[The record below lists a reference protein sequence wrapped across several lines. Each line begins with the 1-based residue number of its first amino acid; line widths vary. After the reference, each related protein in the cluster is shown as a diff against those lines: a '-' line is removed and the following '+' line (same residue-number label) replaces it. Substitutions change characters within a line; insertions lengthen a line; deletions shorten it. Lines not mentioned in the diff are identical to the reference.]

1 MNALTWSQAPLH
13 RFWYW
18 HLVYWFGYLLLK
30 YTHLAVLLP
39 LQDELSWPY
48 LGTYTL
54 LALINL
60 AVTGYLGQRD
70 LASTM
75 PLPQQMRR
83 LLYWIVPLCLVL
95 LPLRQ
100 HLITTYSSNSSA
112 WKSSFAEQMISTVPL
127 VLLPLLGWLAVY
139 LLIKANQGYQQEFV
153 AQQALLNQ
161 ARAARLKVLRYQLNP
176 HFMFN
181 TLNALNS
188 LIVSRQGVLAE
199 QLIQNL
205 STFLRHS
212 LKNKD
217 EMLIPLPQE
226 LDALA
231 AYLAI
236 QQVRFGE
243 RLQLNWQVSALPK
256 LQIPP
261 LLLQPLAENAVLFTV
276 AEISGPVQLD
286 ICLHCTAQQLVIEIN
301 RQHHTANNG
310 DSALEAAAKAAA
322 TPDNIPWPAS
332 LLQLAERLDLMFGSA
347 ASLQLNLSGATFS
360 GRLCLPLESVYV
372 RN

>member
-1 MNALTWSQAPLH
+1 MTTLVWSQSAQH

-39 LQDELSWPY
+39 LQNEPSWPS

-60 AVTGYLGQRD
+60 VVTGFLGQRD

-83 LLYWIVPLCLVL
+83 LLWWILPLCLLL

-100 HLITTYSSNSSA
+100 SLITTYSSNSSA
-112 WKSSFAEQMISTVPL
+112 WKSSFAEQMVSTLPL

-153 AQQALLNQ
+153 AQQALVNQ

-188 LIVSRQGVLAE
+188 LIISRQGVLAE

-261 LLLQPLAENAVLFTV
+261 LLLQPLAENAVLYTV

-286 ICLHCTAQQLVIEIN
+286 IHLYATEQQLVIEIK
-301 RQHHTANNG
+301 RHPSGAESTPGTAAEPAE
-310 DSALEAAAKAAA
+310 SS
-322 TPDNIPWPAS
+322 PDTTAWPAS
-332 LLQLAERLDLMFGSA
+332 LQQLAERLELMFGTQ
-347 ASLQLNLSGATFS
+347 ASLQLNLSGAAFS
-360 GRLCLPLESVYV
+360 GQLCLPLESVYV

>member
-1 MNALTWSQAPLH
+1 MSILVWSQSAQH

-30 YTHLAVLLP
+30 YTNLAVLLP
-39 LQDELSWPY
+39 LQNEQSWPY

-54 LALINL
+54 LTLINL
-60 AVTGYLGQRD
+60 VITGYLGQRD
-70 LASTM
+70 LTSTM
-75 PLPQQMRR
+75 ALPQQMRR

-95 LPLRQ
+95 LLLRQ
-100 HLITTYSSNSSA
+100 TLITTYSTNSSA
-112 WKSSFAEQMISTVPL
+112 WKSSFAEQMVSTLPL
-127 VLLPLLGWLAVY
+127 VLLPLLGWLAMY
-139 LLIKANQGYQQEFV
+139 LLIKANQGYQQEFM

-188 LIVSRQGVLAE
+188 LIISRQGLLAE

-217 EMLIPLPQE
+217 ETLIPLPQE

-243 RLQLNWQVSALPK
+243 RLQLNWHIAALPK

-286 ICLHCTAQQLVIEIN
+286 IRIYTTGLQLLIEIKRDIGN
-301 RQHHTANNG
+301 S
-310 DSALEAAAKAAA
+310 DPAAAEPTTASAAA
-322 TPDNIPWPAS
+322 NPDTTAWPAS
-332 LLQLAERLDLMFGSA
+332 LQQLAERLELMFGA
-347 ASLQLNLSGATFS
+347 HASLQLHLSGASFAGQLS
-360 GRLCLPLESVYV
+360 LPLESAYV

>member
-1 MNALTWSQAPLH
+1 MSTQLWSQSALQ
-13 RFWYW
+13 RFWFW

-30 YTHLAVLLP
+30 YTHLAVLTP
-39 LQDELSWPY
+39 LQNEQPWPY

-54 LALINL
+54 LTAINL
-60 AVTGYLGQRD
+60 VVTGYLGQRD
-70 LASTM
+70 LASEM
-75 PLPQQMRR
+75 SLPQQMRR
-83 LLYWIVPLCLVL
+83 LLHWIVPLCLVL

-100 HLITTYSSNSSA
+100 VLIVQYASSA
-112 WKSSFAEQMISTVPL
+112 KTSDTSFAERIISTVPH

-139 LLIKANQGYQQEFV
+139 LLIKANQNYQREFI
-153 AQQALLNQ
+153 AQQMLLTQ

-188 LIVSRQGVLAE
+188 LIISRQGLLAE

-217 EMLIPLPQE
+217 ETLIPLPQE
-226 LDALA
+226 LNALT

-236 QQVRFGE
+236 QQLRFGE
-243 RLQLNWQVSALPK
+243 RLQLNWKIAALPK

-286 ICLHCTAQQLVIEIN
+286 ISLYTTEQQLVIEIK
-301 RQHHTANNG
+301 RHISDTG
-310 DSALEAAAKAAA
+310 DRSGDTPESVQSA
-322 TPDNIPWPAS
+322 PDPTTYPTS
-332 LLQLAERLDLMFGSA
+332 LQQLAERLELMFGSS
-347 ASLQLNLSGATFS
+347 ASLQLNLCGAAFV
-360 GRLCLPLESVYV
+360 GQLCLPLESVYV